1 MQFEAIH
8 DEQSFTVEL
17 PEDSQTALLNDKNIE
32 YEFIEQSHGRKLLRV
47 GTRLYRIDNVIIDG
61 QNVQM
66 SVNGKWHD
74 LVVKNDQELLLE
86 RLGFK
91 SHQAQSLGSLNAPM
105 PGKILGLLISKDEE
119 VEIGQPV
126 AILEA
131 MKMEN
136 ELKAPCSGKISD
148 IFISTNESVEKNQ
161 PILEIEPRG

>member
-8 DEQSFTVEL
+8 DEQSFTVEF

-66 SVNGKWHD
+66 SVNGKWYD
-74 LVVKNDQELLLE
+74 LIVKNDQELLLE

-105 PGKILGLLISKDEE
+105 PGKILGLLVSKDEE

>member
-105 PGKILGLLISKDEE
+105 PGKILGLLVSKDEE

>member
-74 LVVKNDQELLLE
+74 LIVKNDQELLLE

-105 PGKILGLLISKDEE
+105 PGKILGLLVSKDEE